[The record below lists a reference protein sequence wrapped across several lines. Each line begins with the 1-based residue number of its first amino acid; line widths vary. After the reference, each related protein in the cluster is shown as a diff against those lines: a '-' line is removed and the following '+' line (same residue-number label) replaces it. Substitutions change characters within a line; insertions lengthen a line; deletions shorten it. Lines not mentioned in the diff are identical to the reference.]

1 VAENVG
7 GARLTLTSSEVA
19 ALDGV
24 AAQVSGD
31 RYADMNFTS
40 AGRERPNI

>member
-1 VAENVG
+1 LPAP
-7 GARLTLTSSEVA
+7 RSRTS
-19 ALDGV
+19 ALDTV

-40 AGRERPNI
+40 AGRERA